1 MNSVHNVLCSSGWW
15 ARRAEFELIPFGL
28 KGVDAG
34 DDVLEIGPGFGA
46 TTRVLV
52 QRFGRVN
59 VLELDARYCRRLRA
73 SLGDAVTVTQGD
85 ATRLP
90 YEDGRFSS
98 VLCFTMLHHIP
109 SLDLQDRAF
118 SEIARVLR
126 PGGTFAGTD
135 SLGNGLVFKL
145 IHIGD
150 TLNLIDPETL
160 PRRLEAAGM
169 VGPEVKV
176 GGGRFGGRRRRPA
189 ESGAAGAGAALG
201 RPGAQLFVLDDPAE
215 LRQSLA
221 HVARDAGRG
230 ESLREPAAQA
240 GAGDAVGEA
249 ELDPRAT
256 ARNLA

>member
-34 DDVLEIGPGFGA
+34 RRRARDRTRVRRHHAGPGRALRQG
-46 TTRVLV
+46 
-52 QRFGRVN
+52 QRARAGRA
-59 VLELDARYCRRLRA
+59 LLPAAAGRR
-73 SLGDAVTVTQGD
+73 S
-85 ATRLP
+85 ATRSRSP
-90 YEDGRFSS
+90 RATRRGFRIRTARFSS

-145 IHIGD
+145 IHVGD

-169 VGPEVKV
+169 VRARGQGRGAVVSLAGDEGRLAGRFSLRPRGCARAAYKRRAP
-176 GGGRFGGRRRRPA
+176 GGRAGADRRR
-189 ESGAAGAGAALG
+189 AG
-201 RPGAQLFVLDDPAE
+201 
-215 LRQSLA
+215 
-221 HVARDAGRG
+221 HRG
-230 ESLREPAAQA
+230 SCKS
-240 GAGDAVGEA
+240 
-249 ELDPRAT
+249 
-256 ARNLA
+256 